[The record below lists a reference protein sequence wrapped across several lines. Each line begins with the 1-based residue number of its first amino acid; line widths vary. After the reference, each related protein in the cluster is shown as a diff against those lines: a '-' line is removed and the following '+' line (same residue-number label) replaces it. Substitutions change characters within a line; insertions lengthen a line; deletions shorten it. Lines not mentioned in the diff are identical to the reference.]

1 MSLWVALVLLTLII
15 SIYDLKYQRIPNWA
29 TFPLIIAGLL
39 AHFPGT
45 WITWLASVLLITVGF
60 ARQSDVYSFLSQ
72 LLQAVHFPRPGGHVM
87 GMGDV
92 KLWLALL
99 WVVPTALATEAIIA
113 MLVGWIGV
121 SLGGLVWRA
130 INKEALFGGQTP
142 MAPASVAFV
151 IILFIFGQIGFRI

>member
-1 MSLWVALVLLTLII
+1 MSLWVVLVLLTLVV

-29 TFPLIIAGLL
+29 TFPLVIAGIL

-45 WITWLASVLLITVGF
+45 WITWSASVLLIAVGF
-60 ARQSDVYSFLSQ
+60 ARQSDVYSFFSP
-72 LLQAVHFPRPGGHVM
+72 LLQAVHFPQPGGHVM

-99 WVVPTALATEAIIA
+99 WVVPSALATEAIIA
-113 MLVGWIGV
+113 MLVGWIVV
-121 SLGGLVWRA
+121 SMGGLVWRA
-130 INKEALFGGQTP
+130 IHKEALFGRQTP

-151 IILFIFGQIGFRI
+151 IILFIFGQTGFHI